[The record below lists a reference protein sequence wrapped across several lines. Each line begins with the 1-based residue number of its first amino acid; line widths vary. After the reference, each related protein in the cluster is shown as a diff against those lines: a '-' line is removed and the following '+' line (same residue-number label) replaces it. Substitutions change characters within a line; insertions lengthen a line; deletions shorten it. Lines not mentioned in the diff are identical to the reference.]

1 VIPKGIGPRLALV
14 ALALGAVALFS
25 EPHRGPFVKLDA
37 RELGMIVD
45 SEVDHVTPAELAA
58 WIVEGRSDYRLLD
71 LRSPEEYASY
81 HIPGAENVQS
91 PQLAGYPLLPG
102 EKIVVYSQGGI
113 HAAQGWMLLRAL
125 GFQGVY
131 TLFGGLDGWTD
142 EVLYPAPPPG
152 DDPKARARFERA
164 AAVAA
169 FFGGQPRAQAGEAAA
184 TSQPVLPKLAP
195 PAAGPVVPAA
205 PRGKKREGC

>member
-25 EPHRGPFVKLDA
+25 EPHRGPFVTLDA
-37 RELGMIVD
+37 RELGPIVD

-58 WIVEGRSDYRLLD
+58 WIVEGRSDFRLLD
-71 LRSPEEYASY
+71 LRSPEDFASY

-91 PQLAGYPLLPG
+91 SQLGDYPLLPG

-125 GFQGVY
+125 GYQGVY

-142 EVLYPAPPPG
+142 EVLYPVPPPG
-152 DDPKARARFERA
+152 DDPKAKAQFERA
-164 AAVAA
+164 AALAA
-169 FFGGQPRAQAGEAAA
+169 FFGGQPRAQAGEAATA
-184 TSQPVLPKLAP
+184 AQPTLPKLAP
-195 PAAGPVVPAA
+195 PAAGPVVPVA

>member
-1 VIPKGIGPRLALV
+1 MIPKGIGPRLALV

-58 WIVEGRSDYRLLD
+58 WIVEGRSDFRLLD

-142 EVLYPAPPPG
+142 EVLYPAPPAG
-152 DDPKARARFERA
+152 GDPKDLARFERA
-164 AAVAA
+164 AAMAA
-169 FFGGQPRAQAGEAAA
+169 FFGGKARTGEAEGPATKPELPRLAA
-184 TSQPVLPKLAP
+184 
-195 PAAGPVVPAA
+195 PAAAPAAPAA